1 MYERD
6 QMHRLHDTGKE
17 IVRAHSTLILGV
29 AWRGY
34 TSLKDQRS
42 ADNIEFGH
50 AVHGEKPLMSW
61 RWQGDLSDGALDL
74 SATFLIRDN
83 TIVPPSDTPPTMAVP
98 RTETDPNPG
107 TPFSTL
113 RNRHIYAALI
123 TRLYR
128 TGNAYPSAFS
138 TGGMW
143 EPLVRS
149 HNARTKHLEVAAVFA
164 NAHTT
169 ALPYR
174 ARQRVYQFHIGGL
187 PFGPRSGTAAPAAL
201 SCPCCFGLGPQPP
214 SDTPEHIIIS
224 CPLAIGVWRRIFQ
237 KWAWHYTNQLWVAP
251 LLLPDHIDPL
261 RSKPVRLALTLGLR
275 PKGEQRDHLPHAFA
289 LLRGLTI
296 DALVNKYWSLMASS
310 ALTPPPP
317 TLLPLQIAS
326 VYAAVKSAFS
336 DALRHEQLRAE
347 RDNQI
352 LLAAG
357 RDIGPDNDAV
367 LKFKSLW
374 IDPGLCTEAG
384 QQLIL

>member
-1 MYERD
+1 MTFPYSQTALQHVRLHIDCEALRAAFPGDRHVVPFVRALTNAWPKHWLLLLAQPETPLPPSSWVRWMSGDCPRFGQVIASSGPTRAIRMYERD

-224 CPLAIGVWRRIFQ
+224 CPLAIGVWRRILQ
-237 KWAWHYTNQLWVAP
+237 IKWAWHF
-251 LLLPDHIDPL
+251 
-261 RSKPVRLALTLGLR
+261 TLINYG
-275 PKGEQRDHLPHAFA
+275 
-289 LLRGLTI
+289 
-296 DALVNKYWSLMASS
+296 
-310 ALTPPPP
+310 
-317 TLLPLQIAS
+317 
-326 VYAAVKSAFS
+326 
-336 DALRHEQLRAE
+336 
-347 RDNQI
+347 
-352 LLAAG
+352 
-357 RDIGPDNDAV
+357 
-367 LKFKSLW
+367 
-374 IDPGLCTEAG
+374 
-384 QQLIL
+384 